1 MKEFAPLLHGYWYLL
16 RGAEM
21 TLLMAG
27 VSVVPATLLGILL
40 ALLQIFG
47 RRFAR
52 SAVQGYLFVI
62 RGIPLLVLLTFTYY
76 LLPLTGIDLPP
87 FWGVVVVLAFYYG
100 AFMSEVFRAGI
111 LSLPRAQWDAARSLG
126 MPRRLMLQIVIF
138 PQALRLAAPP
148 FVNLCVNLV
157 KATSLVSIVGLW
169 ELTMASREIVE
180 RTLAPF
186 QIFLGAAAIYFCICY
201 TLALYGKY
209 LERRVLHGH

>member
-1 MKEFAPLLHGYWYLL
+1 MKEFAPLLHSYWYLL

-27 VSVVPATLLGILL
+27 VAVVPATLLGIVL
-40 ALLQIFG
+40 ALLQLFG
-47 RRFAR
+47 KRFAR
-52 SAVQGYLFVI
+52 GAVLGYLFVI

-111 LSLPRAQWDAARSLG
+111 ESLPQAQWDAARSLG
-126 MPRRLMLQIVIF
+126 MQRHLMLRIIIF

-148 FVNLCVNLV
+148 FISLCANLV

-169 ELTMASREIVE
+169 ELTMASREVVE

-186 QIFLGAAAIYFCICY
+186 QIFIGAALIYF
-201 TLALYGKY
+201 
-209 LERRVLHGH
+209 